1 MNILEIKNLS
11 VTYTQFDGSVL
22 KALDDVSLDIIAGQT
37 LAIAGESGSGKS
49 TLALALLGLINNFGG
64 KITSGNIL
72 FEGLDLLTVNKNIL
86 RTVRGG
92 KIAMVFQDPYSSLN
106 PVLTIGLQ
114 ITETIKAHNKKL
126 SNKEIANLALETLE
140 LCTIKNSSRIFN
152 SYPHQISGGQ
162 RQRVAIAMAICNNP
176 QILIA
181 DEVTTALD
189 VTTQKEIMDL
199 LDSLKA
205 KLNMSII
212 LITHNL
218 ALAFKRSQRTAIM
231 QNGKIIELQ
240 DTTQLFL
247 QPQNIYTK
255 LLINSTPVLGKK
267 VGAN

>member
-1 MNILEIKNLS
+1 MNILEIKNLT
-11 VTYTQFDGSVL
+11 VTYKQSDGTVL
-22 KALDDVSLDIIAGQT
+22 KAVDDVSLNIVAGQT

-49 TLALALLGLINNFGG
+49 TLALALLGLINIVGG
-64 KITSGNIL
+64 KTSSGSVI
-72 FEGLDLLTVNKNIL
+72 FEGLNLLSVNKNIL
-86 RTVRGG
+86 RTVRGS

-106 PVLTIGLQ
+106 PVLRIGLQ
-114 ITETIKAHNKKL
+114 ITETIQAHNKKL
-126 SNKEIANLALETLE
+126 SKKEIDNLALETLS
-140 LCTIKNSSRIFN
+140 LCAIKNANRIFN

-199 LDSLKA
+199 LDNLKT

-240 DTTQLFL
+240 NTPQLFS
-247 QPQNIYTK
+247 QPQNAYTK

-267 VGAN
+267 VGEN

>member
-1 MNILEIKNLS
+1 
-11 VTYTQFDGSVL
+11 
-22 KALDDVSLDIIAGQT
+22 
-37 LAIAGESGSGKS
+37 
-49 TLALALLGLINNFGG
+49 
-64 KITSGNIL
+64 
-72 FEGLDLLTVNKNIL
+72 
-86 RTVRGG
+86 
-92 KIAMVFQDPYSSLN
+92 
-106 PVLTIGLQ
+106 
-114 ITETIKAHNKKL
+114 
-126 SNKEIANLALETLE
+126 
-140 LCTIKNSSRIFN
+140 
-152 SYPHQISGGQ
+152 
-162 RQRVAIAMAICNNP
+162 MAICNNP

-240 DTTQLFL
+240 NTTELFS

>member
-22 KALDDVSLDIIAGQT
+22 KALDDVSLDIATGQT

-49 TLALALLGLINNFGG
+49 TLALAILGLINNFGG
-64 KITSGNIL
+64 KITSGSIL
-72 FEGLDLLTVNKNIL
+72 FEGLDLLAVNKNIL

-114 ITETIKAHNKKL
+114 ITETIQAHNKKL
-126 SNKEIANLALETLE
+126 SNKEVVNLALETLE
-140 LCTIKNSSRIFN
+140 LCSIKERIFN
-152 SYPHQISGGQ
+152 SYPHQISGGE

-199 LDSLKA
+199 LDTLKT
-205 KLNMSII
+205 KLNMSIL

-231 QNGKIIELQ
+231 QNGKVIELQ
-240 DTTQLFL
+240 DTPQLFL